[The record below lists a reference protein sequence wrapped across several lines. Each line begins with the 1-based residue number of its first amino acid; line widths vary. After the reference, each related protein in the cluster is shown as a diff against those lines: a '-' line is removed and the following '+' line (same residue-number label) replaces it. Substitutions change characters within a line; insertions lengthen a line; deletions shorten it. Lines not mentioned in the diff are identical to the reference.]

1 MCGMFL
7 VGAEGGGDSPTFAG
21 SIRFP
26 MEVRM
31 NRMKAAAGLRICHLV
46 GEDWIHPE
54 RISRGNSRQSSSGV

>member
-1 MCGMFL
+1 MRGSFWWGRK
-7 VGAEGGGDSPTFAG
+7 VGGDSPTFAG

-54 RISRGNSRQSSSGV
+54 RI